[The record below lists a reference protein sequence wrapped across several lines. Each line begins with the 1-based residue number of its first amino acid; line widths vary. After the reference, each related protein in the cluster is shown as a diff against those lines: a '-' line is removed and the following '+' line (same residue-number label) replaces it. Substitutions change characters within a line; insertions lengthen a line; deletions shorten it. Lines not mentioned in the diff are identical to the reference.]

1 MTSIALKKC
10 ANGGLKLKTS
20 GRLDTCCDFCEIA
33 ISLER
38 ERIMAIPPTVFKEY
52 GEGLLIITDLN
63 TNPVT
68 ITRVFVRDVF
78 EYQYMVEGYEEPFY
92 VFEYFRCDN
101 CEKVVL
107 YSGQK
112 YVLSRYSTQFFPILN
127 ACRGCIVKYL
137 DPTLLAVVDASGPS
151 EPNIGHFVARKVW
164 SYTNNNAFPQIVYYV
179 GGGNV
184 PPINQFVDNWAQLL
198 TDGKTP
204 QEEGLNIDRVEV
216 FPNQTVDLY
225 NINESDNP
233 GYNPWEIHVKVY
245 AVDVTCDP
253 CEVKLYEAMQEKSAT
268 GSIIRKYGAGYY
280 NGGGQHKP
288 CKAAFLVGRN
298 HWFYLYV
305 QDCETCEVAYIWDEA
320 ENPNAPYVEDATAC
334 DGEGE
339 VQ

>member
-38 ERIMAIPPTVFKEY
+38 ERIMAIPPTAFKEY
-52 GEGLLIITDLN
+52 GEGLLIIYDWDTE
-63 TNPVT
+63 TES
-68 ITRVFVRDVF
+68 RVFVHDAF
-78 EYQYMVEGYEEPFY
+78 EYQYRRDGYDEPFY
-92 VFEYFRCDN
+92 AFEYFRCSD
-101 CEKVVL
+101 CEKIVL
-107 YSGQK
+107 YNGQE
-112 YVLSRYSTQFFPILN
+112 YVLSSYRITFWPILN

-151 EPNIGHFVARKVW
+151 DTNIGHFVARKVW

-184 PPINQFVDNWAQLL
+184 PPTNQFVDNWAQLL

-204 QEEGLNIDRVEV
+204 QDEGLNIDRVEV

-225 NINESDNP
+225 NINESNHP
-233 GYNPWEIHVKVY
+233 GYNPWEIHAKVY
-245 AVDVTCDP
+245 AIDVTCDP
-253 CEVKLYEAMQEKSAT
+253 CEVKLYEAMQKKSAT
-268 GSIIRKYGAGYY
+268 GSIVRKYGAGYY
-280 NGGGQHKP
+280 TGNGQHKP
-288 CKAAFLVGRN
+288 CKAAFLVDRYD
-298 HWFYLYV
+298 WFYLYV
-305 QDCETCEVAYIWDEA
+305 QDCETCDVAYIWDES
-320 ENPNAPYVEDATAC
+320 ENPNPPYIEDATAC